1 MAENILHLN
10 KYTASTV
17 QLTAKSINQMLSPK
31 MQRGNCSLLITC
43 DAIKTTS

>member
-17 QLTAKSINQMLSPK
+17 QLTAKSKNAAWQLQSADYM
-31 MQRGNCSLLITC
+31 
-43 DAIKTTS
+43 